1 MTNGIKLVNNS
12 TLRFKRNPDQ
22 TGETFQVHCSRCC
35 RMYIHCFLTA
45 MRSVL
50 TQRGTGKRTQGVCS
64 MNSKAQPAVIH
75 KFNTVSHKLLNDIQV
90 IPQTPRDGAKI
101 QNLCKKTP
109 IFHYIFY
116 NFRLYQ
122 QQTCTKCNET
132 FQLSYI

>member
-1 MTNGIKLVNNS
+1 MYVHTATSGAVN
-12 TLRFKRNPDQ
+12 LKRF
-22 TGETFQVHCSRCC
+22 TGLIRVKF
-35 RMYIHCFLTA
+35 
-45 MRSVL
+45 
-50 TQRGTGKRTQGVCS
+50 
-64 MNSKAQPAVIH
+64 KAQRAVIH

-101 QNLCKKTP
+101 QTLCKKTP
-109 IFHYIFY
+109 IFNYIFY